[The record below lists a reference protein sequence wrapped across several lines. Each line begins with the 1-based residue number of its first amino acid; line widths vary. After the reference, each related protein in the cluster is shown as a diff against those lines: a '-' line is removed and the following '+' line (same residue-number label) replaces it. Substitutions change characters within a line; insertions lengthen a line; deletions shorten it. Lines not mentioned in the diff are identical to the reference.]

1 MSQIAQTIE
10 KVKSSLPQGVCLVA
24 VSKTHPVSFVQEAYD
39 CGQRDFGEN
48 KVQEMS
54 EKAQALPKDIR
65 WHMIGHLQT
74 NKVKYIAPFVHLIHS
89 VDTPKLLAIVDKE
102 AKKVDRVI
110 DCLFQVHV
118 AAELTKFGFAPDEL
132 LQYLDE
138 GSFMKLSNVRIRGIM
153 AMATNTDNRDQ
164 VAAEFERAHDIFE
177 DVRERFFAGADS
189 FSLLSMGMSGD
200 YDIAVQHG
208 SNIVR
213 VGSLIFGQRDYSE
226 KNNRL

>member
-24 VSKTHPVSFVQEAYD
+24 VSKAHPVSFIQEAYD

-89 VDTPKLLAIVDKE
+89 VDTPKLLATIDKE
-102 AKKVDRVI
+102 AKKVGRVI

-118 AAELTKFGFAPDEL
+118 AAEITKFGFAPEEL

-138 GSFMKLSNVRIRGIM
+138 GFFKDLSNVRICGL
-153 AMATNTDNRDQ
+153 MATNTDDHAQ
-164 VAAEFERAHDIFE
+164 VAAEFERAYGIFK
-177 DVRERFFAGADS
+177 DVRERFFAGADY

-213 VGSLIFGQRDYSE
+213 VGSLIFGQRDYSA

>member
-10 KVKSSLPQGVCLVA
+10 RLKSSLPQGVRLVA
-24 VSKTHPVSFVQEAYD
+24 VSKTHPVSLIQEAYD

-74 NKVKYIAPFVHLIHS
+74 NKVKYIVPFVHLIHS
-89 VDTPKLLAIVDKE
+89 VDTPKLLLTIDKE
-102 AKKVDRVI
+102 AKKSGRVV

-118 AAELTKFGFAPDEL
+118 AAELTKFGFAPEEL
-132 LQYLDE
+132 LQYLDSGE
-138 GSFMKLSNVRIRGIM
+138 FRELSNVRLRGLM
-153 AMATNTDNRDQ
+153 AMATNTEDRAQ
-164 VAAEFERAHDIFE
+164 VAAEFERAHDIFC
-177 DVRERFFAGADS
+177 DVRKRYFAGEDC

-200 YDIAVQHG
+200 YDIAVLHG

-213 VGSLIFGQRDYSE
+213 VGSLIFGQRDYSA
-226 KNNRL
+226 KK

>member
-10 KVKSSLPQGVCLVA
+10 RVKSSLPQGVRLVA
-24 VSKTHPVSFVQEAYD
+24 VSKTHPVSLIQEAYD

-65 WHMIGHLQT
+65 WHMICHLQT
-74 NKVKYIAPFVHLIHS
+74 NKVKYIVPFVHLIHS
-89 VDTPKLLAIVDKE
+89 VDTPKLLLTIDKE
-102 AKKVDRVI
+102 AKKVGRVV

-118 AAELTKFGFAPDEL
+118 AAGLTKFGFAPDEL
-132 LQYLDE
+132 LQYLDSGE
-138 GSFMKLSNVRIRGIM
+138 FRELSNVRLRGLM
-153 AMATNTDNRDQ
+153 AMATNTEDRAQ
-164 VAAEFERAHDIFE
+164 VAAEFERAHDVFC
-177 DVRERFFAGADS
+177 DVRERYFAGEDC

-200 YDIAVQHG
+200 YDIAVLHG

-213 VGSLIFGQRDYSE
+213 VGSLIFGQRDYSA
-226 KNNRL
+226 KK

>member
-10 KVKSSLPQGVCLVA
+10 RLKSSLPQGVRLVA
-24 VSKTHPVSFVQEAYD
+24 VSKTHPVSLIQEAYD

-74 NKVKYIAPFVHLIHS
+74 NKVKYIVPFVHLIHS
-89 VDTPKLLAIVDKE
+89 VDTPKLLLTIDKE
-102 AKKVDRVI
+102 AKKNGRVV

-118 AAELTKFGFAPDEL
+118 AAELTKFGFAPEEL
-132 LQYLDE
+132 LQYLDSGE
-138 GSFMKLSNVRIRGIM
+138 FRELSNVRLRGLM
-153 AMATNTDNRDQ
+153 AMATNTEDRAQ
-164 VAAEFERAHDIFE
+164 VAAEFERAHDIFC
-177 DVRERFFAGADS
+177 DVRERYFAGEDC

-200 YDIAVQHG
+200 YDIAVLHG

-213 VGSLIFGQRDYSE
+213 VGSLIFGQRDYSA

>member
-10 KVKSSLPQGVCLVA
+10 RVKSSLPQGVRLVA
-24 VSKTHPVSFVQEAYD
+24 VSKTHPVSLIQEAYD

-74 NKVKYIAPFVHLIHS
+74 NKVKYIVPFVHLIHS
-89 VDTPKLLAIVDKE
+89 VDTPKLLLTIDKE
-102 AKKVDRVI
+102 AKKVGRVV

-132 LQYLDE
+132 LQYLDSGE
-138 GSFMKLSNVRIRGIM
+138 FRELSNVRLRGLM
-153 AMATNTDNRDQ
+153 AMATNTEDRAQ
-164 VAAEFERAHDIFE
+164 VAAEFERAHDVFC
-177 DVRERFFAGADS
+177 DVRERYFAGEDC

-200 YDIAVQHG
+200 YDIAVLHG

-213 VGSLIFGQRDYSE
+213 VGSLIFGQRDYSA
-226 KNNRL
+226 KK